1 MVPSKEEICHYKHLS
16 LKLYNVLEDIGVS
29 TENRDVNTKNVTIQ
43 EILYTLVAQP
53 DCSVYMFGSTY
64 EGTTTAGMGSDTD
77 FVIIP
82 TYMPLATDIDE
93 CKDPNGLL
101 LVPDT
106 KPGYVRLQ
114 LVRQGR
120 PKYWNQPTPLDSW
133 YSIQFRLVSD
143 THNRICLM
151 PQFDAMVKFPD
162 SYRQGPAI
170 SLKENHDIPSGDF
183 VIALKGETWPDCV
196 AEWLTRRREHGWPS
210 PELIAKCKSLGF
222 LLVPVGHPD
231 SDETEK
237 QFRLSFLHEE
247 RILVVQFN
255 STQLKCYIL
264 LKLIKK
270 EFIQSSIN
278 EETLTTYHCKTCMFY
293 CMENT
298 SREFWV
304 PENFAS
310 CLLMCLRQ
318 LVVWVHEKFCPNYF
332 IPKENMFDR
341 IRSNELMTK
350 LEICLYYILLF
361 YNVESLLQNLQFDFI
376 GTLLLD
382 QTLCVSPIWKR
393 AKIISA
399 MSVLPHTV
407 MVTRNHILR
416 QHYNSHLD
424 IFIEKLNDKVK
435 VLEGTETI
443 TIHSKEETKEAIS
456 LILPFLQL
464 SLLSHRVVETVQ
476 ERNELLQEIL
486 NDDKWDKLGIINSS
500 SKLKQA
506 CAMLMLG
513 YASSSKDVLLPIS
526 GSDKFSFCGC
536 YGRLKLTVT
545 ELTRALRPV
554 EHISHVSAKKL
565 LNMLVQPCV
574 VFLPTEQLITPI
586 AISYEMIR
594 TFGQTHLSVG
604 DSSTYCWYHWGVV
617 EGQFLTRF

>member
-1 MVPSKEEICHYKHLS
+1 MAFWISWIQVCFLPAAKVVPSKEKLCLYKNLS
-16 LKLYNVLEDIGVS
+16 LKLYDVLEYIGAS
-29 TENRDVNTKNVTIQ
+29 TERRDMKTEIATIQ
-43 EILYTLVAQP
+43 EILGTLVQQP
-53 DCSVYMFGSTY
+53 YYSVYTFGSQY
-64 EGTTTAGMGSDTD
+64 EGTATDAMRSDVD
-77 FVIIP
+77 SVFIP
-82 TYMPLATDIDE
+82 TQMPPVATDINE
-93 CKDPNGLL
+93 CKKPKGLL
-101 LVPDT
+101 LVPDIQ
-106 KPGYVRLQ
+106 PGYVRVQ
-114 LVRQGR
+114 LVEQGR
-120 PKYWNQPTPLDSW
+120 PLYWDQTTPLDSW
-133 YSIQFRLVSD
+133 CWRDIRIVPD
-143 THNRICLM
+143 AHNRICLM
-151 PQFDAMVKFPD
+151 LQYDYSLKLQD
-162 SYRQGPAI
+162 RYRQGPAI
-170 SLKENHDIPSGDF
+170 TFKGAHGLAVDF

-222 LLVPVGHPD
+222 LLVHVGHPD
-231 SDETEK
+231 NDEKEK
-237 QFRLSFLHEE
+237 QFRLSFSHQE

-270 EFIQSSIN
+270 EVIQPSIN
-278 EETLTTYHCKTCMFY
+278 EETLTSYHCKTCMFY

-298 SREFWV
+298 SHKFWE
-304 PENFAS
+304 PENLVS

-361 YNVESLLQNLQFDFI
+361 YNVESLLQNLQTDSI
-376 GTLLLD
+376 GMLLLYKK
-382 QTLCVSPIWKR
+382 LCVFLIYKR
-393 AKIISA
+393 ANTITADTIA
-399 MSVLPHTV
+399 VLVQEVTF
-407 MVTRNHILR
+407 TRNNILR
-416 QHYNSHLD
+416 QHYNSHSD

-476 ERNELLQEIL
+476 ERNKLLQEIL

-526 GSDKFSFCGC
+526 DSDNFSI
-536 YGRLKLTVT
+536 VT
-545 ELTRALRPV
+545 
-554 EHISHVSAKKL
+554 
-565 LNMLVQPCV
+565 
-574 VFLPTEQLITPI
+574 
-586 AISYEMIR
+586 AIWAWR
-594 TFGQTHLSVG
+594 
-604 DSSTYCWYHWGVV
+604 
-617 EGQFLTRF
+617 